1 MIAFLRGR
9 PAVIGTDHV
18 VIDVGGVGYKV
29 FVPIPVVSSISG
41 QKDDVTVFTYLNVR
55 EDAMQLYG
63 FLDEKDLEV
72 FEMLIQ
78 ISGIGPKVALAVL
91 SAMSAQSLIHAVVQE
106 QISILTGISGVGKKT
121 AQRLIIELKDKL
133 EKMSIGEI
141 QEIPAVRGGISG
153 YADDALQGLI
163 ALGYNQLE
171 AKRALGKVVLLDGD
185 KKPEVLLKLALKELS
200 K

>member
-1 MIAFLRGR
+1 
-9 PAVIGTDHV
+9 
-18 VIDVGGVGYKV
+18 
-29 FVPIPVVSSISG
+29 
-41 QKDDVTVFTYLNVR
+41 
-55 EDAMQLYG
+55 
-63 FLDEKDLEV
+63 
-72 FEMLIQ
+72 
-78 ISGIGPKVALAVL
+78 
-91 SAMSAQSLIHAVVQE
+91 
-106 QISILTGISGVGKKT
+106 
-121 AQRLIIELKDKL
+121 
-133 EKMSIGEI
+133 MSIGEI

>member
-106 QISILTGISGVGKKT
+106 QISVS
-121 AQRLIIELKDKL
+121 
-133 EKMSIGEI
+133 
-141 QEIPAVRGGISG
+141 
-153 YADDALQGLI
+153 
-163 ALGYNQLE
+163 
-171 AKRALGKVVLLDGD
+171 
-185 KKPEVLLKLALKELS
+185 
-200 K
+200 